1 MTHERDI
8 QAEGWK
14 ALSRF
19 SVLFRNNVG
28 KIETKQ
34 GRWIEFGLV
43 KGSSDHIGWTS
54 ITITP
59 DMVGKKVAV
68 FTGIEWKSAKGMP
81 SPAQLHFM
89 ARVKL
94 DGGYAGI
101 ARSTE
106 DALEIIGRG

>member
-14 ALSRF
+14 ALSQY

-28 KIETKQ
+28 ACQFK
-34 GRWIEFGLV
+34 GRWIQFGLV

-54 ITITP
+54 VIVTP
-59 DMVGKKVAV
+59 DMVGKRIAV
-68 FTGIEWKSAKGMP
+68 FTGVEWKSTEGMP
-81 SPAQLHFM
+81 SPAQLHFA

-101 ARSTE
+101 ARSVE
-106 DALEIIGRG
+106 DALRIIGRG